1 MDMRLR
7 KILRDFI
14 NWQRHKDI
22 LKDPL
27 TIDYEL
33 AESYLEITNKQLSL
47 YGVVSSAY
55 MVKVE
60 GNGTMIILAENI
72 ADACDKLEIKGYK
85 NYTFVKSTSLDV
97 LY

>member
-14 NWQRHKDI
+14 NWQRNKDI

-33 AESYLEITNKQLSL
+33 AESYLESTNKQLSL
-47 YGVVSSAY
+47 YGVVKSF
-55 MVKVE
+55 
-60 GNGTMIILAENI
+60 
-72 ADACDKLEIKGYK
+72 CDKCNGSGLIEETNEFRTYLCDCK
-85 NYTFVKSTSLDV
+85 NI
-97 LY
+97 